1 MNKPNYNL
9 RDIEGRIASLEED
22 AWEAIEAEN
31 DKDKV
36 LPCTATVVPEWRW
49 LVNQLINKQRHN
61 PKGGGVVEPEL
72 MDIDL
77 KVIELERKFTRAAR
91 NGKANARISAE
102 MIPLMR
108 WVLDQLGVERSSK
121 LEEDAFEAAMASDL
135 G

>member
-22 AWEAIEAEN
+22 AWEAIEN
-31 DKDKV
+31 STI

-49 LVNQLINKQRHN
+49 LVNQLINKRRHN
-61 PKGGGVVEPEL
+61 PAGGGSVEPEL
-72 MDIDL
+72 ADIDL

-91 NGKANARISAE
+91 NGKAAARINME
-102 MIPLMR
+102 MVPLMR
-108 WVLDQLGVERSSK
+108 WVLDELGVERSSK
-121 LEEDAFEAAMASDL
+121 MEEDALEAAMASDL